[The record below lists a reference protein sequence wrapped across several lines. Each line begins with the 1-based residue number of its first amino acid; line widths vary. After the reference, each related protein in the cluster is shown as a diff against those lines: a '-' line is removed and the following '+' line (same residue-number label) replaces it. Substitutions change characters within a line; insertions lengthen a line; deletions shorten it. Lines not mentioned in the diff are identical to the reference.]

1 MEKSEKGALGLGG
14 SRNKAKDVVQLDSV
28 NYKAAEDTEPMK
40 SARYLDRLSVQEAT
54 IKGQKVVTYIQDSQT
69 EMS

>member
-1 MEKSEKGALGLGG
+1 MEKSEKGALELGG
-14 SRNKAKDVVQLDSV
+14 SRNKARDVVQLDSV

-40 SARYLDRLSVQEAT
+40 SARRLDRLSVREAT